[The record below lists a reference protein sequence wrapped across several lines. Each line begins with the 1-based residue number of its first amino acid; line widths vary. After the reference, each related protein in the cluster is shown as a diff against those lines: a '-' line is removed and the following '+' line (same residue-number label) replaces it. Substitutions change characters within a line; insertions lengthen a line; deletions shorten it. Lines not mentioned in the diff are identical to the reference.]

1 VTVKLQAPSSNNF
14 IHKKKEKKEEKNM
27 FSIKNTRWMRK
38 NRYLVGIHGGKR
50 KTATLLVVEGR
61 E

>member
-1 VTVKLQAPSSNNF
+1 M
-14 IHKKKEKKEEKNM
+14 HKKKEKKEEKNM

>member
-14 IHKKKEKKEEKNM
+14 IHKKEEKNM
-27 FSIKNTRWMRK
+27 FSIKHTRWMRK

-50 KTATLLVVEGR
+50 KTTTLLVVEGR